1 MAQADA
7 DAAAIFAEQI
17 DAARRARQ
25 DRIPSMRRLL
35 KRLSSTTCATQLE
48 LAVYIGL
55 KPATLSEF
63 MTGQRHKK
71 KILEQELLRQHHII
85 AAALQRRGLP
95 SSEAEAQRASA
106 AGAGAAAVPQSSSA
120 PMPPVAESPVAAPAT
135 QPCARGTFAAECGL
149 PCTETEPC
157 ALGADAGVAARSKSP
172 AAAAS
177 TGHLCSGAAGR
188 SRGGAACRATAAEEL
203 RGAGGC
209 VARVFW
215 SGGGPLGRPR
225 QRSHTRMRSLGSR
238 CQNRPDFRF
247 EPCLPP
253 HTAAR
258 AATARAVA
266 PSSKAPPPPRRIW
279 SWAGP

>member
-1 MAQADA
+1 MSVSFPLSDAHGRTFFPTAQVSKMAQADA
-7 DAAAIFAEQI
+7 DAAAIFLEQI

-25 DRIPSMRRLL
+25 DRLPSMRRLL
-35 KRLSSTTCATQLE
+35 TRLSSTTFASQRE
-48 LAVYIGL
+48 LADYVGL

-63 MTGQRHKK
+63 MTGQRHRK
-71 KILEQELLRQHHII
+71 KILEQELRRQHNII

-149 PCTETEPC
+149 PCTETELC

-177 TGHLCSGAAGR
+177 TGPISAVALQA
-188 SRGGAACRATAAEEL
+188 AAE
-203 RGAGGC
+203 
-209 VARVFW
+209 
-215 SGGGPLGRPR
+215 
-225 QRSHTRMRSLGSR
+225 
-238 CQNRPDFRF
+238 
-247 EPCLPP
+247 
-253 HTAAR
+253 AALL
-258 AATARAVA
+258 AEQ
-266 PSSKAPPPPRRIW
+266 PPPR
-279 SWAGP
+279 SCVALAGV